1 MAVVKGFR
9 GLRYSFARLGD
20 LNPVMAPPYDVISP
34 EFQEKLYKRHPKNIV
49 RLILGK
55 VEDTDTDDNNR
66 YTRSAKEFNDWK
78 REGVLEAL
86 PRPSVYYYTQ
96 SYKLPDGTF
105 RTRKGFIARIRIEE
119 LGSGSIHPHERTLSG
134 PKADRLKLIKAC
146 EANLSCIFSLYP
158 ESGDTPREERV
169 TAILDYLR
177 DTDPMVDVKG
187 DDGVT
192 NKVWKVGEDDVL
204 AKIEEGMKDKS
215 IFIADG
221 HHRYETAL
229 NYRNYMREQ
238 VKKETGKEA
247 TGEEPFNY
255 VMMYFAS
262 MAEEGLD
269 IFPIHRIIHSIDDFD
284 GDDFLAKCGEYFD
297 IQEMPFKEDNE
308 KAVRKRLIDTMAE
321 GADETTYLGLHIRER
336 DIYYLLKLK
345 TTDSMDDVFEG
356 DMPDVYKHLDVSV
369 LHALILGKLL
379 NVSIEDQAK
388 QKNIVYMKDTETAVR
403 AGREE
408 TNQMTFFMNAT
419 KVSEVQ
425 SVSEAGLLMPQ
436 KSTYFYP
443 KLLSGVVINPL
454 SEED

>member
-1 MAVVKGFR
+1 
-9 GLRYSFARLGD
+9 
-20 LNPVMAPPYDVISP
+20 
-34 EFQEKLYKRHPKNIV
+34 
-49 RLILGK
+49 
-55 VEDTDTDDNNR
+55 
-66 YTRSAKEFNDWK
+66 
-78 REGVLEAL
+78 
-86 PRPSVYYYTQ
+86 
-96 SYKLPDGTF
+96 
-105 RTRKGFIARIRIEE
+105 
-119 LGSGSIHPHERTLSG
+119 
-134 PKADRLKLIKAC
+134 
-146 EANLSCIFSLYP
+146 
-158 ESGDTPREERV
+158 
-169 TAILDYLR
+169 
-177 DTDPMVDVKG
+177 
-187 DDGVT
+187 
-192 NKVWKVGEDDVL
+192 
-204 AKIEEGMKDKS
+204 
-215 IFIADG
+215 G